1 MPRHHTKSSAPGGS
15 QRQLRVGETVRHAVA
30 DILSQGNVHDPDLEG
45 HIITVPEVRM
55 SPDLKLATVYVM
67 PLGGRDTDVVIAALE
82 RNKKFLRGEIAH
94 RVNLK
99 FAPDI
104 RFRIDERFDEAER
117 IEKLLRTPAVQ
128 RDLAPDSD
136 DELMIV
142 TTADSVIDSENR
154 RIARRLKKIFLST
167 TRVDDARRGNNDPRQ
182 DSRQG
187 KQPRQNNQ
195 PRRDKRDVHGWVVL
209 DKPIGMTSTH
219 AVAVLKRLF
228 QAKRA
233 GHAGT
238 LDPLASGGLPIALG
252 EATKT
257 VPFVMDGRKRYRFTV
272 TWGEERDTDDTEGRA
287 TQTSELRPTADAI
300 RALLPRFTGLIEQI
314 PPQYSAIK
322 IQGERA
328 YDLARDGE
336 TVELKPRP
344 VEIHELTLVEQADN
358 GHSVFEAE
366 CGKGTYVRAL
376 ARDIGRMLGCF
387 GHICALRRT
396 LVGPFTEADMIPL
409 EQLEAL
415 CNRAASG
422 EGSLA
427 DALLPV
433 ETALDDIPALAV
445 TRADAARLHRG
456 QAVLLRG
463 RDAPNSSGTVYVTVA
478 GRLLALAE
486 IGNGELIPKRVFNL
500 TGLTASPVDNESV

>member
-1 MPRHHTKSSAPGGS
+1 MTTTTANSVSEPQNAP
-15 QRQLRVGETVRHAVA
+15 
-30 DILSQGNVHDPDLEG
+30 
-45 HIITVPEVRM
+45 
-55 SPDLKLATVYVM
+55 SPDADKN
-67 PLGGRDTDVVIAALE
+67 I
-82 RNKKFLRGEIAH
+82 F
-94 RVNLK
+94 
-99 FAPDI
+99 
-104 RFRIDERFDEAER
+104 
-117 IEKLLRTPAVQ
+117 
-128 RDLAPDSD
+128 SD
-136 DELMIV
+136 D
-142 TTADSVIDSENR
+142 R
-154 RIARRLKKIFLST
+154 RT
-167 TRVDDARRGNNDPRQ
+167 NNDPRAN
-182 DSRQG
+182 
-187 KQPRQNNQ
+187 KQQRQNNQ
-195 PRRDKRDVHGWVVL
+195 PRRDRRDVHGWVIL
-209 DKPIGMTSTH
+209 DKPIGMTSTQ
-219 AVAVLKRLF
+219 AVAVVKRLF
-228 QAKRA
+228 NAKRA

-257 VPFVMDGRKRYRFTV
+257 VPFVMDGRKRYRFMV
-272 TWGEERDTDDTEGRA
+272 CWGEERDTDDTEGRVVK
-287 TQTSELRPTADAI
+287 TSELRPSAEAI
-300 RALLPRFTGLIEQI
+300 SALLPRFTGLIEQI

-322 IQGERA
+322 VQGERA

-336 TVELKPRP
+336 TVELAPRP
-344 VEIHELTLVEQADN
+344 VEIHHLSLVEQVDRN
-358 GHSVFEAE
+358 LSVFEAE

-376 ARDIGRMLGCF
+376 ARDMGRILGCF

-396 LVGPFTEADMIPL
+396 LVGPFTESDMIPL
-409 EQLEAL
+409 EELEAL

-500 TGLTASPVDNESV
+500 TGLVASSGRSNESV

>member
-1 MPRHHTKSSAPGGS
+1 
-15 QRQLRVGETVRHAVA
+15 
-30 DILSQGNVHDPDLEG
+30 
-45 HIITVPEVRM
+45 
-55 SPDLKLATVYVM
+55 
-67 PLGGRDTDVVIAALE
+67 
-82 RNKKFLRGEIAH
+82 
-94 RVNLK
+94 
-99 FAPDI
+99 
-104 RFRIDERFDEAER
+104 
-117 IEKLLRTPAVQ
+117 
-128 RDLAPDSD
+128 
-136 DELMIV
+136 MIV
-142 TTADSVIDSENR
+142 TTANNAISPQNAEQPGAENN
-154 RIARRLKKIFLST
+154 IFPEGQG
-167 TRVDDARRGNNDPRQ
+167 DDARRVNNDPRANKQ
-182 DSRQG
+182 RQS
-187 KQPRQNNQ
+187 NQ
-195 PRRDKRDVHGWVVL
+195 PRRDRRDVHGWVIL

-219 AVAVLKRLF
+219 AVAVVKRLF

-272 TWGEERDTDDTEGRA
+272 CWGEERDTDDTEGRVVRA
-287 TQTSELRPTADAI
+287 SELRPAAEAI
-300 RALLPRFTGLIEQI
+300 SELLPRFTGLIEQI

-322 IQGERA
+322 VQGERA

-336 TVELKPRP
+336 TVQLQPRP
-344 VEIHELTLVEQADN
+344 VEIHHLSLVKQIDN
-358 GHSVFEAE
+358 TRSVFEAE

-376 ARDIGRMLGCF
+376 ARDIGRILGCF

-396 LVGPFTEADMIPL
+396 LVGPFGESNMIPL
-409 EQLEAL
+409 EELEAL

-500 TGLTASPVDNESV
+500 NGLVASPLRPEGV

>member
-1 MPRHHTKSSAPGGS
+1 MPGHHKKASAPGGS
-15 QRQLRVGETVRHAVA
+15 QRQLRVGETVRHAIA
-30 DILSQGNVHDPDLEG
+30 EILSQGGVHDPDLEG

-67 PLGGRDTDVVIAALE
+67 PLGGRDTDKVIAALE
-82 RNKKFLRGEIAH
+82 RNKKFLRGETAR

-99 FAPDI
+99 FAPDL
-104 RFRIDERFDEAER
+104 RFRVDERFDEAER

-128 RDLAPDSD
+128 RDLAPRFGQI
-136 DELMIV
+136 LMIV
-142 TTADSVIDSENR
+142 TNVNSVIESPIGDSEGVEKNISAENISADLHRDENR
-154 RIARRLKKIFLST
+154 
-167 TRVDDARRGNNDPRQ
+167 PR
-182 DSRQG
+182 SG

-219 AVAVLKRLF
+219 AVAVVKRLF

-272 TWGEERDTDDTEGRA
+272 CWGEERDTDDTEGRV
-287 TQTSELRPTADAI
+287 TKTSDIRPSAEAI
-300 RALLPRFTGLIEQI
+300 RDLLPQFTGMIEQT

-322 IQGERA
+322 VQGERA

-336 TVELKPRP
+336 IVELKPRP
-344 VEIHELTLVEQADN
+344 VEIHHLTLVEQPDS

-376 ARDIGRMLGCF
+376 ARDIGRLLGCY

-396 LVGPFTEADMIPL
+396 LVGPFGEADMIPL

-415 CNRAASG
+415 CDRAASG

-500 TGLTASPVDNESV
+500 TGLTASSGRN

>member
-1 MPRHHTKSSAPGGS
+1 M
-15 QRQLRVGETVRHAVA
+15 TVTT
-30 DILSQGNVHDPDLEG
+30 P
-45 HIITVPEVRM
+45 
-55 SPDLKLATVYVM
+55 
-67 PLGGRDTDVVIAALE
+67 AALDS
-82 RNKKFLRGEIAH
+82 RL
-94 RVNLK
+94 
-99 FAPDI
+99 
-104 RFRIDERFDEAER
+104 DETGNGDPS
-117 IEKLLRTPAVQ
+117 LSPSVQ
-128 RDLAPDSD
+128 HGDHGHQEPRQQGH
-136 DELMIV
+136 
-142 TTADSVIDSENR
+142 
-154 RIARRLKKIFLST
+154 
-167 TRVDDARRGNNDPRQ
+167 RGNNDPRPQ
-182 DSRQG
+182 GQHGNGGKRQHQG
-187 KQPRQNNQ
+187 QV
-195 PRRDKRDVHGWVVL
+195 RRDKRDVHGWVIL
-209 DKPIGMTSTH
+209 DKPIGMTSTQ
-219 AVAVLKRLF
+219 AVAVAKRLF

-272 TWGEERDTDDTEGRA
+272 AWGAERDTDDTEGRV
-287 TQTSELRPTADAI
+287 TQTSDIRPTAEQI
-300 RALLPRFTGLIEQI
+300 RALLPQFTGNIEQT

-336 TVELKPRP
+336 IVPLVPRP
-344 VEIHELTLVEQADN
+344 VVIHELILTEQPDRDHA
-358 GHSVFEAE
+358 VFEAE

-376 ARDIGRMLGCF
+376 ARDIGRLLGCY
-387 GHICALRRT
+387 GHISALRRT
-396 LVGPFTEADMIPL
+396 LVGPFAEADMIPL

-415 CNRAASG
+415 CDRAASG

-463 RDAPNSSGTVYVTVA
+463 RDAPDCSGTVYVTVA

-486 IGNGELIPKRVFNL
+486 VGNGELIPKRVFNL
-500 TGLTASPVDNESV
+500 TGLTASSARKESN